1 MAVGTVFTNQGEDWA
16 CRCMAQ
22 TDTDDARYVGW
33 GTGTTTPAKADT
45 NLQTPAA
52 EARVAG
58 TVSVTGAGAAAKY
71 QNVATLTSASSQTIQ
86 EVGNFE
92 TSGAGADIVIHC
104 VHAPKAL
111 EINDQIIYT
120 ITLDPG

>member
-22 TDTDDARYVGW
+22 TDADDGRYVGW
-33 GTGTTTPAKADT
+33 GTGSTTPAKADT

-58 TVSVTGAGAAAKY
+58 AVSTTGVGASAKY
-71 QNVATLTSASSQTIQ
+71 QNVATLTSASLQTIQ

-92 TSGAGADIVIHC
+92 TSGATADIIIHC
-104 VHAPKAL
+104 VHAAKAL
-111 EINDQIIYT
+111 DIGDQIVYT